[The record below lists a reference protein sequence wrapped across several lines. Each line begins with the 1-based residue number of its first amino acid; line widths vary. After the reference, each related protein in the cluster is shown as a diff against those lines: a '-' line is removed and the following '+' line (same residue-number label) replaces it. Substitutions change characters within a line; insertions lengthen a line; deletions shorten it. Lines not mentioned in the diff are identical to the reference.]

1 MSLINETLAE
11 VLVCTVDKAD
21 LIEDTDANRMECTEC
36 GRRYPVE
43 DGMPNMVVENAEGG
57 PDG

>member
-1 MSLINETLAE
+1 MSLIDEKLAE
-11 VLVCTVDKAD
+11 ILVCTVDKAD
-21 LIEDTDANRMECTEC
+21 LEEDTDASRLQCTEC

-43 DGMPNMVVENAEGG
+43 DGIPNMLVERAEGG